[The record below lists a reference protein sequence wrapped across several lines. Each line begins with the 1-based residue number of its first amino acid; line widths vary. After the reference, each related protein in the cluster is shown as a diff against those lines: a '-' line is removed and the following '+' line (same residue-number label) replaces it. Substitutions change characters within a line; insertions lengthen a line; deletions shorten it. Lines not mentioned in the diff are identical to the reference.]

1 LTPLTSGEV
10 MNVVH
15 PLPMKTPEF
24 VSLVMAGA
32 LAVSGCENMTPG
44 ENAGVAG
51 GLAGA
56 VTGIAL
62 GVSGVDP
69 AISIPVAAG
78 AGLVAG
84 GAAYIVSKQQATAR
98 QRQIAKAN
106 AQAAVGKWQAQQPR
120 QTASA
125 SKKAPAKKPRFIAV
139 DTEKTGETP
148 KGAAPVMVYDTQTN
162 QIVGNNVYNLGQKP
176 KVGSNTSYDTMTAQY
191 VGTGRSM

>member
-1 LTPLTSGEV
+1 MSSTKLLS
-10 MNVVH
+10 
-15 PLPMKTPEF
+15 
-24 VSLVMAGA
+24 SLMAGA

-62 GVSGVDP
+62 GAAGVDP
-69 AISIPVAAG
+69 AITIPVTAG
-78 AGLVAG
+78 AGLLAG
-84 GAAYIVSKQQATAR
+84 GAAYIISKQQATAR
-98 QRQIAKAN
+98 QREIAKAN
-106 AQAAVGKWQAQQPR
+106 AQAAVAKWEAAQAR
-120 QTASA
+120 KTSSA
-125 SKKAPAKKPRFIAV
+125 RKSAAKKPRFIAV

-148 KGAAPVMVYDTQTN
+148 KGSAPVMVYDTQSN

-191 VGTGRSM
+191 VGTGRSL

>member
-1 LTPLTSGEV
+1 
-10 MNVVH
+10 
-15 PLPMKTPEF
+15 MKTKLLP
-24 VSLVMAGA
+24 SLMACTLA
-32 LAVSGCENMTPG
+32 LSGCENMTPG
-44 ENAGVAG
+44 ENAGVIG

-56 VTGIAL
+56 ATGIAL
-62 GVSGVDP
+62 GAAGVDP
-69 AISIPVAAG
+69 AISIPVTAG

-84 GAAYIVSKQQATAR
+84 GAAYVISKQQATAR

-106 AQAAVGKWQAQQPR
+106 AQAAVAKWEASRAR

-125 SKKAPAKKPRFIAV
+125 RKPAAKKPRFIAV
-139 DTEKTGETP
+139 DTEKTNETP
-148 KGAAPVMVYDTQTN
+148 KGSAPVMVYDTQSN